1 MLQHKL
7 YSDVNTTTL
16 NTSGL
21 DRILEYK
28 NEDLIYKFT
37 MEWNLSPDE
46 AKEIFEE
53 TKKFIYLA
61 STCQEEC
68 FNITIHEQIQVID
81 EMWHTFIQFT
91 DKYHNFC
98 TTYLG
103 GFLHHFPF
111 TREMLRK
118 EIKHVSMNNTSFE
131 DYKTQAYV
139 SQIGKIK
146 EKLGE
151 ETVIKWY
158 ADFATRYSIEKLN
171 NLRLPIK
178 FGDNPP
184 AVSLPVDILS
194 KSKDEILKI
203 VMGVFDSNRGCG
215 CSGKGCGSGCSCNS
229 R

>member
-1 MLQHKL
+1 
-7 YSDVNTTTL
+7 
-16 NTSGL
+16 
-21 DRILEYK
+21 
-28 NEDLIYKFT
+28 
-37 MEWNLSPDE
+37 MEWDVSPEE
-46 AKEIFEE
+46 AEEIFEE

-68 FNITIHEQIQVID
+68 FNIAIHEQIQVID

-91 DKYHNFC
+91 DKYHHFC

-111 TREMLRK
+111 TREMLRE

-139 SQIGKIK
+139 SQIDKIK

-151 ETVIKWY
+151 DTVIKWY

-171 NLRLPIK
+171 SLRLPIK
-178 FGDNPP
+178 FVDKTL
-184 AVSLPVDILS
+184 AISLPSDILS
-194 KSKDEILKI
+194 KTKDEILKI
-203 VMGVFDSNRGCG
+203 VMSAINSNSRGCG
-215 CSGKGCGSGCSCNS
+215 CSGKGCGAGCSCNS